1 MSVLKEVSLMKIRKE
16 LKDCIDYGKR
26 IGWILSDIDESNL
39 SYTVQMSSPIDGEV
53 YIVEV
58 IFDNYPEIPPLIDF
72 VHYQTGQKNIP
83 NAYPKNK
90 DSFFH
95 PNGPCICNPC
105 SRKSYKEFVRTGP
118 HGDWKLIGWQKNPK
132 VGTLISMDAIL
143 RTIYS
148 RISNPEFYEKRMG

>member
-1 MSVLKEVSLMKIRKE
+1 MSVVKEVSFIKVRKE
-16 LKDCIDYGKR
+16 LANCIDYGKKV
-26 IGWILSDIDESNL
+26 GWILSEIDESGL
-39 SYTVQMSSPIDGEV
+39 SFTVQMTSPIDGEI

-72 VHYQTGQKNIP
+72 IQYTTGKTNIP
-83 NAYPKNK
+83 GAYPKNK

-105 SRKSYKEFVRTGP
+105 SRKSYKEFVQTGP
-118 HGDWKLIGWQKNPK
+118 HGDWKMIGWQKNPQ
-132 VGTLISMDAIL
+132 VGTLTSMDAIL